1 MSRSLKVLAAA
12 LFFMGSA
19 ACGGSGDS
27 SAAEPQQGADDLAEA
42 RAQLAAQTSAPT
54 HSAAP
59 QRPLMQVGPWYPA
72 TFNMEEPFINLINAS
87 PVVWEGGGMNTG
99 EIVAAGLVDKKTLL
113 PTQLPN
119 GKWLNGGIYFPANS
133 PEMNLHWDGDWVLEW
148 EGDADFW
155 IDYLPREM
163 QWRESKNRIVFTRNF
178 KRGKTLDHSRIQIR
192 GLNGPLKSLK
202 LYRKENEEA
211 VKAGKIYNPAFLKGI
226 AGYDIVRTMDIQSA
240 NSATIRSVDDLAS
253 METAFWAATDWGN
266 ATGEPQFKYPSPV
279 QGMPIEAAL
288 RLGTESGKMIWF
300 QAPITLGAPQTLFD
314 SRPEDG
320 RIDIWAARFSD
331 AAGADAVNVI
341 ESEEWDVYA
350 DAFVEALIASG
361 YPADRPLYVSLAN
374 EVWNFG
380 GQYFLTTT
388 YAQRMGWGLAP
399 WLGIPKHNGLREGY
413 GALMARFK
421 LAVDGALER
430 AGRDQSITYVVE
442 GQAAYVELTGAA
454 LRGAKAYMD
463 KKGERWAE
471 HAPGFG
477 VSVASYWGYHE
488 GLTESGI
495 DPSDL
500 DALEDYFLNGSDR
513 LLGTRANVLK
523 LFRGAAA
530 QGAQYGVKLI
540 GAYEGGSHF
549 TRPCKTWDPNR
560 GCVEY
565 AMTTAQYR
573 EFQWGE
579 RGGRINYEINK
590 ALADEFPGVILSNY
604 VLAGPPGGQ
613 PWFEGPI
620 GAENPY
626 ARSWEALMA
635 HEEAA
640 AGE

>member
-1 MSRSLKVLAAA
+1 MSCSLRVLAAA
-12 LFFMGSA
+12 LFLMGSA
-19 ACGGSGDS
+19 ACGASGDS
-27 SAAEPQQGADDLAEA
+27 SAAEPQQGVDDLAEA
-42 RAQLAAQTSAPT
+42 RAQLVAQTSASAQ
-54 HSAAP
+54 SAAP

-99 EIVAAGLVDKKTLL
+99 EMIAAGLVDKKTLL
-113 PTQLPN
+113 PKQLPN

-192 GLNGPLKSLK
+192 GLKGPLTSLK

-253 METAFWAATDWGN
+253 MEAAFWAATDWGN

-288 RLGTESGKMIWF
+288 RLGTESGKIVWF
-300 QAPITLGAPQTLFD
+300 QAPMTLGAPQTLFD
-314 SRPEDG
+314 SRPADDSRG
-320 RIDIWAARFSD
+320 HWAGAFAQ
-331 AAGADAVNVI
+331 AAGDDAVNVI
-341 ESEEWDVYA
+341 ESEEWDRYA
-350 DAFVEALIASG
+350 DAFVEALIESE

-374 EVWNFG
+374 EVWNFA
-380 GQYFLTTT
+380 GQYFLTTV
-388 YAQRMGWGLAP
+388 YAGSMGKGLAP
-399 WLGIPKHNGLREGY
+399 YLGIPNDGVREGY

-421 LAVDGALER
+421 LAVDGALAR
-430 AGRDQSITYVVE
+430 AGREQNITYVIE
-442 GQAAYVELTGAA
+442 GQAAWVEKTGEA
-454 LRGAKAYMD
+454 LKAAKAYMD
-463 KKGERWAE
+463 KKGERWAD
-471 HAPGFG
+471 HASGFG
-477 VSVASYWGYHE
+477 VSVASYWGF
-488 GLTESGI
+488 G
-495 DPSDL
+495 DL
-500 DALEDYFLNGSDR
+500 NQYGPDFDFNDLAALEDFLLHGSENR
-513 LLGTRANVLK
+513 QGTLANVVK
-523 LFRGAAA
+523 LWRGAKA
-530 QGAQYGVKLI
+530 QGEQYGVRFI
-540 GAYEGGSHF
+540 GAYEGGSHLG
-549 TRPCKTWDPNR
+549 RPWRDDGNGQR
-560 GCVEY
+560 DY
-565 AMTTAQYR
+565 LMTQESYR
-573 EFQWGE
+573 EFTWGE
-579 RGGRINYEINK
+579 RGGRVNFEINK
-590 ALADEFPGVILSNY
+590 ALAEEFPGVILSNY